1 MVLTSLCI
9 DRKEKSPEVGADLL
23 GGAFFDSFSSLLEA
37 LRLSILPRFVNI
49 LLYLKLSYNDRS
61 PISEVETWLKRGDYA
76 LQPGPL
82 GKLSPEVLDI
92 IFWNVSCVQDAVRFA
107 ITCKILLDVGQP
119 HLLRLLQGCH
129 APWANARLI
138 CLGCDTGRNEDL
150 PLDLLTKDELHEVV
164 TCVHPHVLDCLEPG
178 QEPHFA
184 LVACETYKRRYGTT
198 NHHHLERYNEL
209 DRLHEEAAANPKLA
223 LDFEMYEKLYLFS
236 DTESVYP
243 PGALVLCNLSKA
255 EYVREDRLSKM
266 VRKIHGWVEEFGLM
280 QALLSRICWS
290 VDPSISMCCDK
301 KYKERLTKGPWAGDR
316 FCVVTLD
323 TMPRLNVAKEW
334 KDVTAEV
341 DKLLAHLWK
350 VNTYNE

>member
-1 MVLTSLCI
+1 MGQDWELLCI
-9 DRKEKSPEVGADLL
+9 DRKEKSPEVGGKL
-23 GGAFFDSFSSLLEA
+23 GEFFFDSFSSLLEA
-37 LRLSILPRFVNI
+37 LRLPILP
-49 LLYLKLSYNDRS
+49 
-61 PISEVETWLKRGDYA
+61 SEVETWLKRGDCA
-76 LQPGPL
+76 LQPGSL

-92 IFWNVSCVQDAVRFA
+92 IFWNVSSVQDAVRFA
-107 ITCKILLDVGQP
+107 ITCKLLLDVGQP

-138 CLGCDTGRNEDL
+138 CLGRDTDRNADL
-150 PLDLLTKDELHEVV
+150 PPDLLTKDELHQVV

-184 LVACETYKRRYGTT
+184 LVACETYKNKYGTT
-198 NHHHLERYNEL
+198 SYHARTEYYDEL
-209 DRLHEEAAANPKLA
+209 SRLHEEAAANPKLA
-223 LDFEMYEKLYLFS
+223 LEVKMYKELCIFS
-236 DTESVYP
+236 VTGPAYP

-280 QALLSRICWS
+280 HALLSRICWS

-316 FCVVTLD
+316 FCVVTLE
-323 TMPRLNVAKEW
+323 TMPRPNVAKEW

-350 VNTYNE
+350 VNTEK